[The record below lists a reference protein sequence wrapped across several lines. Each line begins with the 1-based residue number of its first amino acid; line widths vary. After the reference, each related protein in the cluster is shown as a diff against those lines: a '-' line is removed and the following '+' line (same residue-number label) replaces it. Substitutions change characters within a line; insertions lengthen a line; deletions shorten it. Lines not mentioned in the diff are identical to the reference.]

1 MSAPSDAT
9 TLGVEGVA
17 LPLTDEAHKD
27 RLAKFLSITQAE
39 LAQLFQQLQSQD
51 SATLALKRLVKQ
63 LDTAQG
69 ESEQLK
75 QAAEEA
81 KAKLSN
87 AEINID
93 QRLQQSEAKINVFK
107 TQLINTKQKLVT
119 ATKEK
124 DEASAKA
131 AELEAKLAAQQ
142 SGSMHT
148 GVELESLKSKI
159 ESLEIEKRDALAMVE
174 RKGTELDQMNEDYQR
189 LNERY
194 LEAKKEAG
202 TFESDYRAA
211 KASEMSHTLQKQT
224 LEQELQLRTQQLEWA
239 KTELEAKS
247 KELVDYRNEK
257 NTQILKLQGE
267 LDKANLNS
275 TTMSQS
281 NVHLH
286 RRVRELETKLVETLQ
301 KVKEQKD
308 QSEEKEEQFRIDIEN
323 QRRLGRLWEES
334 AIASKA
340 RVADLDREF
349 ASRAEC
355 LPEEPNNPEMRA
367 LKTVDELQI
376 QLSQKDAA
384 AEEAIEKLAE
394 EKTQLQIKLEE
405 SAVEIEKLKESQKR
419 ADELL
424 AQAGLVDVQG
434 ASGFELGKLGILSPT
449 AAVAGRAL
457 KSGMSLTQVYTEYMH
472 VLEEKAALKAE
483 NQRLQD
489 SLDDIV
495 EELSNGAPM
504 IRNQQLEYQRLR
516 EHAEVLSA
524 QLEESNNEKRDLA
537 LGAQEALSQLDTVVK
552 ERDMLHK
559 ENQDLDRQVQN
570 LLWRIKAPNAPQSLA
585 PETTQ
590 PQNNGPLTD
599 AEKVIEDHLVLF
611 SNVQE
616 LQQQNKQLRQ
626 IARELTKKVDD
637 LDGPEAQEKRKAEQ
651 DVMEEVERTIIA
663 LQDEVRIK
671 NVEIVSY
678 KQEVDM
684 LRRTLKSHNVRGV
697 PASKIGASSTTDHLS
712 AATATADPNSARPS
726 TPLSST
732 TAVASK
738 ETTSGEAPSAVQ
750 GGDTSELARLL
761 AETQKSY
768 DAYRQETS
776 QDMKTLREQLS
787 QAQSENS
794 EFRIQLGRANTH
806 VEVMDERYKLILQ
819 NNQHMST
826 EMSELRKRLTTI
838 QESATRHEIE
848 NQKIS
853 TELFSYRESAGRL
866 NTEINN
872 LKAEKAIWKSFETRL
887 IEENKSL
894 SKEKSHLSDLL
905 TSIQSMANELERTK
919 EQSKRRHENAMA
931 SKEQEVESLKAK
943 LKEETEHL
951 QRLRDRKE
959 TEGKEHQAKID
970 SLTAE
975 YQSAREQYIA
985 AKTTLEHTNAK
996 VEDLTKQLKSK
1007 EEQLAIYQ
1015 HKPTGSDSGSQETT
1029 REEMLE
1035 TQVKQ
1040 LQVEL
1045 ARKQEELEAKSKHVA
1060 QYQAISQTA
1069 EERLAEHMAS
1079 SEESKKAYETME
1091 AENAATIKSLEAKLA
1106 AAEERAQST
1115 ANELTAAQTKL
1126 DEETSAW
1133 FKEKEA
1139 LEVRLKALEKVE
1151 KEMSDIESRFRE
1163 DLRVQAAA
1171 AKEAHENYERE
1182 LLNHA
1187 KDMQALAKLKE
1198 ENAALEADV
1207 AKQKS
1212 TADSAVANL
1221 QSAELSWESQKNI
1234 LQKNLAELEKR
1245 CSELKE
1251 QNDKLHSHLEDVS
1264 SQAMSIQQ
1272 RLSAPLAAEET
1283 QEGAAATD
1291 GERASAAIVK
1301 GSLEHQNAELR
1312 DVIRFVRRE
1321 KDIEAHKYEMSQQE
1335 NKRLKLQLDQIN
1347 RSLEEARASL
1357 MEERNRQQ
1365 DTMFNKQEYERLL
1378 EKVNQYNMVFESN
1391 TLLRSEK
1398 EKLESKLQGLEAKI
1412 REHEQQMEPMRAKLR
1427 EVESDLENTTAL
1439 LKQTTEDRDRWRS
1452 RNAEIM
1458 AKYDRID
1465 PTEFQEL
1472 KDAVAKYEANEAEFK
1487 TKVAEL
1493 ETAKAELATKYEA
1506 LTTKVTELE
1515 SSVAEEREKTNRAMA
1530 RTKQVNKA
1538 AFEWRT
1544 KALELEEANK
1554 KIPELESKL
1563 GEVTK
1568 ASGNNETLQKELE
1581 DLKKEN
1587 ETHKTES
1594 ESFKNKFEDAKKK
1607 YHELGQKYRNG
1618 NARIR
1623 ELEAQKIELEKRAAE
1638 GGGAAAGAG
1647 VDAAVEAA
1655 VKAKEAELEAKHA
1668 AELSMLKANGPSDAA
1683 ISEARA
1689 KSEKEL
1695 EDLRKE
1701 VSMNKMR
1708 NSLIIQ
1714 AKDKEISKLKELLA
1728 EQGLDSGTKQ
1738 PSTTGAANNN
1748 TGANEPSAS
1757 TPPSTPAAGL
1767 SASAAVF
1774 RPRVNNGTASPVV
1787 TPGSPSMT
1795 LVRPPGGAAVRPT
1808 PANQAQLLRQ
1818 QQQQQQPQTPTTAGA
1833 QTPPVRPGQSRLRP
1847 PLAERLA
1854 AAQREA
1860 VAQKTAAAAA
1870 AAGAQ
1875 ATAPA
1880 PTPISPTADA
1890 AATAATTA
1898 AGTRPISIKRRRE
1911 AELAARVPS
1920 PTAAGATGPSGA
1932 GGEASTPAADAQ
1944 DARASPVFLKR
1955 PRQRPVSAEGT
1966 PAATLAAAAAAAPAA
1981 LTPTAP
1987 SSALASATEHA
1998 EGTTGHRV
2006 TLRRNRVASLESSE
2020 TPPASP
2026 PTGVAATTT
2035 TTTTTTTATVAAVT
2049 EVSTSS
2055 EAADAGSKAFP
2066 HGLKR
2071 RHGESEST
2079 VHESITIVSTPG
2091 ASGQAEEVEEE
2102 MVDVSVTVTEST
2114 AMDVDEVPPVKR
2126 LRPSSHVTIEEI
2138 PEDSTFAAGTP
2149 LLNAPESGGSA
2160 PGTPSQFDTLEE
2172 EETEAGTQGAAAA
2185 TAPQVEETHE
2195 SLATPGATGLLED
2208 ESELDEGHNHVG
2220 EEGSADAT
2228 SAATAVGTG
2237 ELEELDEGDDLAM
2250 AGEHDMEEG
2259 EMTEDVDAGEHPHQD
2274 DTEDPT
2280 LLDE

>member
-1 MSAPSDAT
+1 MSAPSDAM
-9 TLGVEGVA
+9 TLGVQGDV
-17 LPLTDEAHKD
+17 LPLTDELQRD
-27 RLAKFLSITQAE
+27 RLAKFLMITQAD
-39 LAQLFQQLQSQD
+39 LTQLFQQLQSQD
-51 SATLALKRLVKQ
+51 SVTQALQRLVKQ

-69 ESEQLK
+69 EAEQLK

-107 TQLINTKQKLVT
+107 TQLTNTKKKLD
-119 ATKEK
+119 AASKEK
-124 DEASAKA
+124 DEAIAKVS
-131 AELEAKLAAQQ
+131 ELESKLAAQQ

-148 GVELESLKSKI
+148 NVELESLKSKI

-189 LNERY
+189 LNERF
-194 LEAKKEAG
+194 LEVKKEAS

-211 KASEMSHTLQKQT
+211 KAAEMTHTLQKQT
-224 LEQELQLRTQQLEWA
+224 LEQELELRTQQLEWA
-239 KTELEAKS
+239 KSELEAKS

-267 LDKANLNS
+267 LDKANINS
-275 TTMSQS
+275 TTMNQS
-281 NVHLH
+281 NVHLN
-286 RRVRELETKLVETLQ
+286 RRIRELESKLVDTLQ
-301 KVKEQKD
+301 KLKEQKD

-323 QRRLGRLWEES
+323 QRRLGALWEES
-334 AIASKA
+334 ANASKA
-340 RVADLDREF
+340 RVSDLEQV
-349 ASRAEC
+349 
-355 LPEEPNNPEMRA
+355 
-367 LKTVDELQI
+367 VDELQVK
-376 QLSQKDAA
+376 LSQKDAE

-405 SAVEIEKLKESQKR
+405 SSVEIEKLKESQKR
-419 ADELL
+419 ADEIL
-424 AQAGLVDVQG
+424 AQAGLVDIKDP
-434 ASGFELGKLGILSPT
+434 SGLEFSKLGILSPT

-489 SLDDIV
+489 SLNEIV
-495 EELSNGAPM
+495 EELSNGAPL

-516 EHAEVLSA
+516 EHAEELA
-524 QLEESNNEKRDLA
+524 TQLEESNNEKRELA
-537 LGAQEALSQLDTVVK
+537 VGAQEALAQLETVVK

-570 LLWRIKAPNAPQSLA
+570 LLWRIRAPNAPQSLA
-585 PETTQ
+585 PESTQ
-590 PQNNGPLTD
+590 PQKNGPMSE

-626 IARELTKKVDD
+626 IARELTKKVED

-651 DVMEEVERTIIA
+651 DVMEEAERTIIA
-663 LQDEVRIK
+663 LQDEIRAK
-671 NVEIVSY
+671 GVEIVSY

-684 LRRTLKSHNVRGV
+684 LRRTLKSHNVRNI
-697 PASKIGASSTTDHLS
+697 PASKIGASTTAEHL
-712 AATATADPNSARPS
+712 AADSNGVRPG

-732 TAVASK
+732 TAVTVK
-738 ETTSGEAPSAVQ
+738 EQTEAPAAQS
-750 GGDTSELARLL
+750 GDSSELARLL

-787 QAQSENS
+787 KAQTENS
-794 EFRIQLGRANTH
+794 EFRIQLGRANTQ
-806 VEVMDERYKLILQ
+806 VEVMDERYKLILE
-819 NNQHMST
+819 NNQHLSK

-838 QESATRHEIE
+838 QEAATRHEIE
-848 NQKIS
+848 NQKMS
-853 TELFSYRESAGRL
+853 TELFSYRESASRL
-866 NTEINN
+866 NAEINN
-872 LKAEKAIWKSFETRL
+872 LKAEKAIWKSFEARL
-887 IEENKSL
+887 VEENKSL
-894 SKEKSHLSDLL
+894 GKEKSHLGDLL

-919 EQSKRRHENAMA
+919 EQAKRRHENAMA
-931 SKEQEVESLKAK
+931 SKEQEIESLKAK

-970 SLTAE
+970 SLTSE

-996 VEDLTKQLKSK
+996 VEELTKQLKSK

-1015 HKPTGSDSGSQETT
+1015 HKPSGTDSGSQEST

-1069 EERLAEHMAS
+1069 EERLAEHIAS
-1079 SEESKKAYETME
+1079 SEEAKKVYETME

-1106 AAEERAQST
+1106 AAEERAEST
-1115 ANELTAAQTKL
+1115 ANELMAAQTKL

-1139 LEVRLKALEKVE
+1139 LEQRLKALEKVE
-1151 KEMSDIESRFRE
+1151 KEMSDIEARFRE

-1171 AKEAHENYERE
+1171 TKEAQENYERE

-1187 KDMQALAKLKE
+1187 KDMQTLAKLKE
-1198 ENAALEADV
+1198 EKTALEADL

-1212 TADSAVANL
+1212 AADAAVANL

-1234 LQKNLAELEKR
+1234 LQKNLAEVEKR
-1245 CSELKE
+1245 CTELKE

-1272 RLSAPLAAEET
+1272 RLSAPLATEDSLAG
-1283 QEGAAATD
+1283 GAAAGSEGTA
-1291 GERASAAIVK
+1291 GAAAVVK

-1347 RSLEEARASL
+1347 RSLEEARTSL

-1365 DTMFNKQEYERLL
+1365 DAMFNKQEYERLL

-1398 EKLESKLQGLEAKI
+1398 EKLESKVQELEAKI
-1412 REHEQQMEPMRAKLR
+1412 RDLEKQMEPLQARVR
-1427 EVESDLENTTAL
+1427 ELESDLENTSAL
-1439 LKQTTEDRDRWRS
+1439 LKQTTEDRDRWRA

-1472 KDAVAKYEANEAEFK
+1472 KDAVAKHEANEAEYK
-1487 TKVAEL
+1487 TKIAEL
-1493 ETAKAELATKYEA
+1493 ETSKTELEASKTELTSKYEA
-1506 LTTKVTELE
+1506 LNTKVTELE
-1515 SSVAEEREKTNRAMA
+1515 SSVNEEREKANRAA
-1530 RTKQVNKA
+1530 TRIKQVNKA
-1538 AFEWRT
+1538 AIEWRT
-1544 KALELEEANK
+1544 KALELEETAK
-1554 KIPELESKL
+1554 KIPELEAKLNEATSKA
-1563 GEVTK
+1563 GG
-1568 ASGNNETLQKELE
+1568 ANEALQKELD
-1581 DLKKEN
+1581 DLKKES

-1594 ESFKNKFEDAKKK
+1594 ENYKNKFEDAKKK
-1607 YHELGQKYRNG
+1607 YHELGQKYKNG

-1623 ELEAQKIELEKRAAE
+1623 ELEAQKAELERRTAE
-1638 GGGAAAGAG
+1638 SGGAAGIPAN
-1647 VDAAVEAA
+1647 VEAAVEAA
-1655 VKAKEAELEAKHA
+1655 VKAKEAELEAKHV
-1668 AELSMLKANGPSDAA
+1668 AELSALKASGSSDAA
-1683 ISEARA
+1683 IAEARA

-1695 EDLRKE
+1695 EDLRREIDMK
-1701 VSMNKMR
+1701 MMR
-1708 NSLIIQ
+1708 NSLIVQ
-1714 AKDKEISKLKELLA
+1714 AKDKEIAKLKEILS
-1728 EQGLDSGTKQ
+1728 EHGLDVGSRPAG
-1738 PSTTGAANNN
+1738 GNNN
-1748 TGANEPSAS
+1748 NNAGGSDSSAS
-1757 TPPSTPAAGL
+1757 TPPATPASGL
-1767 SASAAVF
+1767 SASAATF
-1774 RPRVNNGTASPVV
+1774 RPRGVNSGAGSPAAA
-1787 TPGSPSMT
+1787 PGSPSIT
-1795 LVRPPGGAAVRPT
+1795 PVRPPGAAAVRP
-1808 PANQAQLLRQ
+1808 PAANQAQLLRQ
-1818 QQQQQQPQTPTTAGA
+1818 QQQQAAATGQTL
-1833 QTPPVRPGQSRLRP
+1833 PVRPGQSRLRP

-1860 VAQKTAAAAA
+1860 EAQKNAAAAA
-1870 AAGAQ
+1870 AAAA
-1875 ATAPA
+1875 ATQ
-1880 PTPISPTADA
+1880 PTPTPATTAAAATPTPA
-1890 AATAATTA
+1890 AATAAAAAA

-1911 AELAARVPS
+1911 GELPARVPPAPTGAES
-1920 PTAAGATGPSGA
+1920 STAATAATGAT
-1932 GGEASTPAADAQ
+1932 ADAN
-1944 DARASPVFLKR
+1944 
-1955 PRQRPVSAEGT
+1955 EGRT
-1966 PAATLAAAAAAAPAA
+1966 APPTTAVAATEGAEAA
-1981 LTPTAP
+1981 
-1987 SSALASATEHA
+1987 S
-1998 EGTTGHRV
+1998 GHRV
-2006 TLRRNRVASLESSE
+2006 TLRRNRVKALETSE

-2026 PTGVAATTT
+2026 PTATAATATTT
-2035 TTTTTTTATVAAVT
+2035 VTATATATETSTSVETVETTTK
-2049 EVSTSS
+2049 TS
-2055 EAADAGSKAFP
+2055 P

-2071 RHGESEST
+2071 RLETSETTSQ
-2079 VHESITIVSTPG
+2079 ESITIVSTPG
-2091 ASGQAEEVEEE
+2091 ASDPTEEVEEE
-2102 MVDVSVTVTEST
+2102 MVDVTVTTSEST
-2114 AMDVDEVPPVKR
+2114 AMEVDDVPPVKR
-2126 LRPSSHVTIEEI
+2126 LRPSSHVTIEEL
-2138 PEDSTFAAGTP
+2138 PDENASAAGTP
-2149 LLNAPESGGSA
+2149 LPNAPESGGSA
-2160 PGTPSQFDTLEE
+2160 PGTPGQFDTLDEE
-2172 EETEAGTQGAAAA
+2172 EGEVTTAGGA
-2185 TAPQVEETHE
+2185 QVEEPHE
-2195 SLATPGATGLLED
+2195 APVTPGAAVME
-2208 ESELDEGHNHVG
+2208 
-2220 EEGSADAT
+2220 EEGEIEDNHQGTEDVSAE
-2228 SAATAVGTG
+2228 ATAAGAAGAGTG
-2237 ELEELDEGDDLAM
+2237 ELEGELDESDDLAM
-2250 AGEHDMEEG
+2250 TGGETEHDVEEG
-2259 EMTEDVDAGEHPHQD
+2259 EMTEDVDAGEHHHD
-2274 DTEDPT
+2274 DAEDST
-2280 LLDE
+2280 LLEE

>member
-1 MSAPSDAT
+1 MSTPSDAT
-9 TLGVEGVA
+9 TQGVEGVA
-17 LPLTDEAHKD
+17 PPLTDEVQKD
-27 RLAKFLSITQAE
+27 RLAKFLLITQAE
-39 LAQLFQQLQSQD
+39 FVQLFQQLQSQD
-51 SATLALKRLVKQ
+51 SATLALQRLVKQ
-63 LDTAQG
+63 LDVAQG
-69 ESEQLK
+69 ESELLK
-75 QAAEEA
+75 NAAEEA

-107 TQLINTKQKLVT
+107 TQLTNTKQKLAA

-124 DEASAKA
+124 DDANAKA
-131 AELEAKLAAQQ
+131 SELESKLAAQQ
-142 SGSMHT
+142 SGSMHA

-159 ESLEIEKRDALAMVE
+159 ESIEIEKRDALAMVE

-194 LEAKKEAG
+194 LETKKEAS
-202 TFESDYRAA
+202 TFESDYRAT
-211 KASEMSHTLQKQT
+211 KASEMAHTLHKQT
-224 LEQELQLRTQQLEWA
+224 LEQELELRTQQLEWA
-239 KTELEAKS
+239 KSELEAKS

-267 LDKANLNS
+267 LDKTNLNS
-275 TTMSQS
+275 TTADQS
-281 NVHLH
+281 NVHLQ

-323 QRRLGRLWEES
+323 QRRLGSLWEES

-340 RVADLDREF
+340 RVADLDH
-349 ASRAEC
+349 
-355 LPEEPNNPEMRA
+355 
-367 LKTVDELQI
+367 TVDELQMKMA
-376 QLSQKDAA
+376 QKDAA
-384 AEEAIEKLAE
+384 AQEAIEKLAE
-394 EKTQLQIKLEE
+394 EKTQLQIKVEE

-424 AQAGLVDVQG
+424 AQAGLVDAEG
-434 ASGFELGKLGILSPT
+434 ISGFGRLGILSPT

-457 KSGMSLTQVYTEYMH
+457 KSGMSLTQVYTEYMN
-472 VLEEKAALKAE
+472 VLEEKAALKME

-489 SLDDIV
+489 SLDDII

-516 EHAEVLSA
+516 EHAEGLSA
-524 QLEESNNEKRDLA
+524 QLEESNSEKRDLA
-537 LGAQEALSQLDTVVK
+537 LGAQEALTQLDVVVK

-637 LDGPEAQEKRKAEQ
+637 LDGAEAQEKRKAEQ

-663 LQDEVRIK
+663 LQDEVRVK
-671 NVEIVSY
+671 NVEIASY

-697 PASKIGASSTTDHLS
+697 PLSKIGAPATSDNISAGVATTD
-712 AATATADPNSARPS
+712 PNGAHPS

-738 ETTSGEAPSAVQ
+738 ETTAGGEAPSAAQ

-787 QAQSENS
+787 QAQAENS
-794 EFRIQLGRANTH
+794 DFRIHLGRANTQ

-819 NNQHMST
+819 NNEHMST
-826 EMSELRKRLTTI
+826 EMSELRKRLTSI
-838 QESATRHEIE
+838 QETATRHEIE
-848 NQKIS
+848 NQRIS

-866 NTEINN
+866 NAEINN

-894 SKEKSHLSDLL
+894 GKEKGHLSDLL

-951 QRLRDRKE
+951 QRVRDRKE

-970 SLTAE
+970 SLTTE

-996 VEDLTKQLKSK
+996 VEDLTQQLKSK

-1015 HKPTGSDSGSQETT
+1015 HKPAGSDSQETT

-1045 ARKQEELEAKSKHVA
+1045 ARKQEELEVKSKHVA

-1079 SEESKKAYETME
+1079 SEEAKKAFETME
-1091 AENAATIKSLEAKLA
+1091 AENTATIKSLEAKLA
-1106 AAEERAQST
+1106 AAEERAEST

-1139 LEVRLKALEKVE
+1139 LMQRLRALEKIE
-1151 KEMSDIESRFRE
+1151 QQMASIESRYRH

-1187 KDMQALAKLKE
+1187 KDMQALTASKK
-1198 ENAALEADV
+1198 ENAALNAHL

-1212 TADSAVANL
+1212 AADSAVANL
-1221 QSAELSWESQKNI
+1221 QSAELSWESQKNT
-1234 LQKNLAELEKR
+1234 LQKSMAELEKR
-1245 CSELKE
+1245 CAELKE

-1272 RLSAPLAAEET
+1272 HLSAPLTTEGSLEGDAANAEQT
-1283 QEGAAATD
+1283 TAAAV
-1291 GERASAAIVK
+1291 R

-1321 KDIEAHKYEMSQQE
+1321 KDIEAHKNEMSQQE
-1335 NKRLKLQLDQIN
+1335 NKRLKMQLDQVN
-1347 RSLEEARASL
+1347 RSLEEARMSL

-1365 DTMFNKQEYERLL
+1365 DSMFNKQEYERLL
-1378 EKVNQYNMVFESN
+1378 EKVNQYNLVFESN
-1391 TLLRSEK
+1391 TQLRAEKKRLENKVQDLERKLLDHK
-1398 EKLESKLQGLEAKI
+1398 
-1412 REHEQQMEPMRAKLR
+1412 QQMEPMKIKLR
-1427 EVESDLENTTAL
+1427 QLESDLENTTAL
-1439 LKQTTEDRDRWRS
+1439 LKQTSEDRDRWRS

-1472 KDAVAKYEANEAEFK
+1472 KDAVAKHESNEAEYK

-1493 ETAKAELATKYEA
+1493 EASKTELTTKYEA

-1515 SSVAEEREKTNRAMA
+1515 SSVTEEREKTNRAMA

-1538 AFEWRT
+1538 AIEWRT
-1544 KALELEEANK
+1544 KALALEEVSK
-1554 KIPELESKL
+1554 KVPELESKL
-1563 GEVTK
+1563 SEATR

-1623 ELEAQKIELEKRAAE
+1623 ELEAQKIELEKKTAE

-1668 AELSMLKANGPSDAA
+1668 AELSSLKANGPSDAA

-1701 VSMNKMR
+1701 VSMKMMR
-1708 NSLIIQ
+1708 NSLIVQ
-1714 AKDKEISKLKELLA
+1714 AKDKEIAKLKELLS
-1728 EQGLDSGTKQ
+1728 EQGADSTAKQ
-1738 PSTTGAANNN
+1738 ATVASGNN
-1748 TGANEPSAS
+1748 TNVSGSESTAS
-1757 TPPSTPAAGL
+1757 TPPATPAAAL
-1767 SASAAVF
+1767 SVSASAF
-1774 RPRVNNGTASPVV
+1774 RPRGVNNGTASPVAA
-1787 TPGSPSMT
+1787 PGSPSMT
-1795 LVRPPGGAAVRPT
+1795 PARPPGAAAVRPT
-1808 PANQAQLLRQ
+1808 PANQALLLRQ
-1818 QQQQQQPQTPTTAGA
+1818 QQQQQQQAAPTPAGA
-1833 QTPPVRPGQSRLRP
+1833 QTLPARPGQSRLRP

-1854 AAQREA
+1854 AAQRG
-1860 VAQKTAAAAA
+1860 
-1870 AAGAQ
+1870 AGAQ
-1875 ATAPA
+1875 KVAAVAPVGAAQAAAPA
-1880 PTPISPTADA
+1880 PAAASAAPLALTPVTPTADA
-1890 AATAATTA
+1890 ATGARA
-1898 AGTRPISIKRRRE
+1898 ISIKRRRE
-1911 AELAARVPS
+1911 GELPGRVPS
-1920 PTAAGATGPSGA
+1920 PVTAAATGATGPTGA
-1932 GGEASTPAADAQ
+1932 AGEAST
-1944 DARASPVFLKR
+1944 
-1955 PRQRPVSAEGT
+1955 
-1966 PAATLAAAAAAAPAA
+1966 AAAAAPAA
-1981 LTPTAP
+1981 ATPAATAGGATDAQDARSP
-1987 SSALASATEHA
+1987 PVMLKRPRARPASADGTTAATFAAAVPAPGSSAALASAADQTA
-1998 EGTTGHRV
+1998 EGTSGHRV
-2006 TLRRNRVASLESSE
+2006 TLRRNRVTNLESE
-2020 TPPASP
+2020 TPPGSP
-2026 PTGVAATTT
+2026 PTSATATMAATTT
-2035 TTTTTTTATVAAVT
+2035 TTTTVAAAVT
-2049 EVSTSS
+2049 EAGTSG
-2055 EAADAGSKAFP
+2055 EAVDAGSKTAAP

-2071 RHGESEST
+2071 RHETSENT
-2079 VHESITIVSTPG
+2079 VQESITIVSTPG
-2091 ASGQAEEVEEE
+2091 ASGHPEDVEEE
-2102 MVDVSVTVTEST
+2102 MVDVTVTASSEST
-2114 AMDVDEVPPVKR
+2114 AMEVDDVPPVKR
-2126 LRPSSHVTIEEI
+2126 LRPSSHVTIEELAD
-2138 PEDSTFAAGTP
+2138 ENNASAVGTP
-2149 LLNAPESGGSA
+2149 LLQAPESGGSA
-2160 PGTPSQFDTLEE
+2160 PGTPSQFDTLDDD
-2172 EETEAGTQGAAAA
+2172 EAEAVAPGAPADEAQEN
-2185 TAPQVEETHE
+2185 PV
-2195 SLATPGATGLLED
+2195 TPGATGLMED
-2208 ESELDEGHNHVG
+2208 EGELDDGHHAG
-2220 EEGSADAT
+2220 EDGAVE
-2228 SAATAVGTG
+2228 AAVTG
-2237 ELEELDEGDDLAM
+2237 DLEEELDEGDDLAM
-2250 AGEHDMEEG
+2250 AGEHDVEEG
-2259 EMTEDVDAGEHPHQD
+2259 EMAEDVDAGDHHHHD
-2274 DTEDPT
+2274 DTEEPA